1 MVKYEIKINIDVP
14 EEYSKES
21 TLEKIEEYC
30 WELEDQVEEMT
41 MEDVTCYAKGGKGVA
56 W

>member
-14 EEYSKES
+14 EECDKES

-30 WELEDQVEEMT
+30 WELEDHVEEMNI
-41 MEDVTCYAKGGKGVA
+41 EDINCYAVGGLNE
-56 W
+56 